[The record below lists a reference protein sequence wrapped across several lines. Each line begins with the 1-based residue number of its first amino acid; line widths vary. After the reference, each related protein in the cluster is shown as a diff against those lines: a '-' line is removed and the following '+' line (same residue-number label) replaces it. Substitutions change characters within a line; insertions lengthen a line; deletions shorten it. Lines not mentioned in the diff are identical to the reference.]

1 MNALSSMAATF
12 RDHLTP
18 SGRRASKPER
28 QARKTRALQRRMQ
41 AKELVPHERVV
52 FHGYHVP

>member
-1 MNALSSMAATF
+1 MNALSSMTTTF
-12 RDHLTP
+12 RNHLTR
-18 SGRRASKPER
+18 SGRRASKRER
-28 QARKTRALQRRMQ
+28 QARKARALQRRMQ